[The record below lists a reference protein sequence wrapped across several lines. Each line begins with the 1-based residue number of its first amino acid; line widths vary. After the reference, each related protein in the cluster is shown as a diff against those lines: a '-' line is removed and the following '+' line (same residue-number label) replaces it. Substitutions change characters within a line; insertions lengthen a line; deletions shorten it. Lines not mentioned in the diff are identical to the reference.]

1 MHTHHHKVPV
11 RHKDHIEEI
20 KKKAIVSSILTLPI
34 LAFSESFQRLI
45 GFKIPEFYGSKVIV
59 LLLSSFIFVYGG
71 SFFIKGSLE
80 ELKKKKPGMFSLVAL
95 AISVA
100 FLYSLYATLQM
111 KMDFFWELSTLIV
124 VMLWGHWIEM
134 RSTLGASKA
143 LEELM
148 RLMPTKANL
157 VKGDKIIE
165 VPVSELTPGDIVLVK
180 PGEKVPVDGVVVEGS
195 SYLNEAMLTGESKP
209 VYKSLG
215 DKVIGGSLNMEG
227 SLKVKV
233 EKTGEEAYVG
243 QVIKLVKET
252 QESKTRLQDMADK
265 VAFYL
270 TLIAVFVGFISFSLW
285 VYLAKDLSFAVE
297 RAVSVMVIACPHALG
312 LAIPLVV
319 AMSTSYLA
327 KNGIL
332 IRKRIAL
339 ELLRKVDVVV
349 FDKTGTLTEGVFGVS
364 ELFCVNMSE
373 KELIRLTS
381 AVEKYSEHVIGKAIR
396 EFAQREGIS
405 IPEVKGFKAV
415 SGKGVLGEVEGKAV
429 AVGTLLLME
438 ELGIVK
444 DMEVLKRV
452 DEFEAQGKSS
462 VLVALDGRLIGA
474 IALSD
479 KPRPEAYEA
488 VRELKNMGKKV
499 MMITGDSEVVA
510 RHLAKELGIEEYIAR
525 VLPHQKAQKIKELQ
539 SKGMRVAMVGDGIND
554 APALVQ
560 ADVGIAI
567 GSGTDVAIESADIV
581 LVKSDLRDVVKVI
594 KTSSITVSKM
604 VQNLFWAVG
613 YNVLAIPLAAGIAFP
628 WGIILKPAIGALF
641 MSASTLI
648 VAINAML
655 MKRFLE

>member
-45 GFKIPEFYGSKVIV
+45 GFKVPEFYGSKVIV
-59 LLLSSFIFVYGG
+59 PLLSSFIFVYGG

-270 TLIAVFVGFISFSLW
+270 TLIAVFVSFISFSLW

-327 KNGIL
+327 KNCIL

-525 VLPHQKAQKIKELQ
+525 VLPHQKAQNIKELQ
-539 SKGMRVAMVGDGIND
+539 LKGMKVAMVGDGIND

-581 LVKSDLRDVVKVI
+581 LVKSDPRDVVKVI

>member
-45 GFKIPEFYGSKVIV
+45 GFKVPEFYGSKVIV
-59 LLLSSFIFVYGG
+59 PLLSSFIFVYGG

-270 TLIAVFVGFISFSLW
+270 TLIAVFVGFISFSVW

-525 VLPHQKAQKIKELQ
+525 VLPHQKAQNIKELQ
-539 SKGMRVAMVGDGIND
+539 LKGMKVAMVGDGIND

-581 LVKSDLRDVVKVI
+581 LVKSDPRDVVKVI